1 MSKLFIRV
9 KKDGFIYDYNEI
21 MAANPSCEVVTE
33 EVAYP
38 ERFIP
43 AHAADYIDVVEVPAV
58 AVVAEV
64 PAPKPTRSRRKAA
77 LDLSTADIPEPPPYT
92 PAELAEEVSRGL

>member
-21 MAANPSCEVVTE
+21 MAANPACEVVTE

-43 AHAADYIDVVEVPAV
+43 AHAAEYIAPE
-58 AVVAEV
+58 
-64 PAPKPTRSRRKAA
+64 PAPKATKPRRKAA
-77 LDLSTADIPEPPPYT
+77 LDLTTADIPEPPPYT